1 VNPAR
6 VSIQDPKVVA
16 PFRCLSFITEFVEV
30 SFDVAAGFSVS
41 KNGPGALSDF
51 PGHFSGSGR
60 VTRLVF
66 AWFWGPGSSGRVVWG
81 DKTKTRHFSGNLGC
95 VGRQHP

>member
-30 SFDVAAGFSVS
+30 SFDVAVGFSVL
-41 KNGPGALSDF
+41 KMGFAALAIF
-51 PGHFSGSGR
+51 RGI
-60 VTRLVF
+60 
-66 AWFWGPGSSGRVVWG
+66 FWG
-81 DKTKTRHFSGNLGC
+81 LG
-95 VGRQHP
+95 G